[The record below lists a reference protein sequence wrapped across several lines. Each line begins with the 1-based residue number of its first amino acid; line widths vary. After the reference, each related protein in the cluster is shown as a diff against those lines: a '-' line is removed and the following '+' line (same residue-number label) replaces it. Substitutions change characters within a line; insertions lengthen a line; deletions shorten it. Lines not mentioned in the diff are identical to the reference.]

1 MNEKLKNT
9 TDRVQTNSNDIVLK
23 NNDDRNFGN
32 FNSNFDGKLP
42 MIVGK
47 LLIEK
52 NLSISCAESCTGG
65 MFAQTLTD
73 IPGISDVFDRGIV
86 TYSNEAKM
94 EELGVKKATLDKY
107 GAVSEQTAVEMAE
120 GIQRVSK
127 TRIGVSVTGVAG
139 PGGGSIEKPV
149 GLVYVCAVYDD
160 QKICRELRLQGDRKS
175 NRTMSMLTM
184 FNMIKELIS

>member
-9 TDRVQTNSNDIVLK
+9 DDRVRTNCDDIVLK
-23 NNDDRNFGN
+23 NNDD
-32 FNSNFDGKLP
+32 FDEKLP
-42 MIVGK
+42 MIVGN

-73 IPGISDVFDRGIV
+73 IPGISAVFDRGII
-86 TYSNEAKM
+86 TYSNQAKI
-94 EELGVKKATLDKY
+94 EELGVKKETLDKY
-107 GAVSEQTAVEMAE
+107 GAVSEQTSIEMAQ
-120 GIQRVSK
+120 GIQNVSK

-139 PGGGSIEKPV
+139 PGGGTIEKPV

-184 FNMIKELIS
+184 FELIKKLID

>member
-1 MNEKLKNT
+1 MNDKIE
-9 TDRVQTNSNDIVLK
+9 
-23 NNDDRNFGN
+23 NNNLVMDENLPSLVGN
-32 FNSNFDGKLP
+32 
-42 MIVGK
+42 M
-47 LLIEK
+47 LIEK

-73 IPGISDVFDRGIV
+73 IAGISAVFDRGIV

-94 EELGVKKATLDKY
+94 EELGVKKSTLEKY

-120 GIQRVSK
+120 GIKRVSK

-149 GLVYVCAVYDD
+149 GLVYICAIYDE
-160 QKICRELRLQGDRKS
+160 KKMCRELRLQGDRKS
-175 NRTMSMLTM
+175 NRMMSMLTM
-184 FNMIKELIS
+184 FNMIKELIG

>member
-1 MNEKLKNT
+1 MNDKIE
-9 TDRVQTNSNDIVLK
+9 
-23 NNDDRNFGN
+23 NNNFVMDEN
-32 FNSNFDGKLP
+32 LP
-42 MIVGK
+42 LIVGNM
-47 LLIEK
+47 LIEK
-52 NLSISCAESCTGG
+52 KLSISCAESCTGG

-73 IPGISDVFDRGIV
+73 ISGISAVFDRGIV

-120 GIQRVSK
+120 GIQRISK

-139 PGGGSIEKPV
+139 PSGGSIEKPV
-149 GLVYVCAVYDD
+149 GLVYVCVVYDD
-160 QKICRELRLQGDRKS
+160 EKICRELRLQGDRKS

-184 FNMIKELIS
+184 FNMIKELIG